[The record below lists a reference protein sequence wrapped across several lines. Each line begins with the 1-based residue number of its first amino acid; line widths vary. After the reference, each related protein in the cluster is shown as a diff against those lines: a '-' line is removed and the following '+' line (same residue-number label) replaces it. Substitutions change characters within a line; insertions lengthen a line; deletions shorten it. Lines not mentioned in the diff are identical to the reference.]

1 LVVEDNAVNRRVA
14 IGLVQKLGYTVEA
27 VTNGKEAVEHVSTN
41 KYSMILMNCQMP
53 VMDGFEAT
61 REIRDMQKGGRVPIV
76 ALTARAL
83 KEDEQQCLE
92 AGMDAYLSK
101 PIDVK
106 LLAEEIKR
114 WAGAPPPK
122 DVVTADPEVPVY
134 TH

>member
-114 WAGAPPPK
+114 WAGAPP
-122 DVVTADPEVPVY
+122 TERSC
-134 TH
+134 HR